1 MVGILQAD
9 IFTNKTVLITGAAS
23 GIGRG
28 LALHA
33 AKLQMNVVLMDLNKN
48 GLSETHSLM
57 ADCPSMIIQCDVSNL
72 EDFAKAK
79 EQIESEFGTVH
90 FLFNNAGIFLEGRA
104 WKADQKNWQRIIDVN
119 LMSVIYG
126 LNLFVDEMVA
136 SQERCHIINTSSM
149 AGIIVGPA
157 LAPYTTTK
165 HAVVG
170 LTRTLHEDLADNDKV
185 GVSVLCPGLV
195 QTNIIENAWK
205 NNVKKLLFLGSSCVY
220 PKFSSQPIKEEEL
233 LKSELEKTN
242 EWYALAKISGIK
254 ICQAL
259 RKQYGFDAISL
270 MPTNLYGAGDNYH
283 EKNSHVLPALIN
295 RFHSHKLANKNLL
308 YCWGSGKPR
317 REFLHVND
325 LAEASIFAL
334 EKWDPNNKDS
344 PRDEFGEPL
353 TWLNVGTGID
363 IEIKNLAEMI
373 ADITCYKGK
382 ILWDIEKPDGTYQ
395 KLLDVSRIKSL
406 GWSANIPLHEGLK
419 KTYASFKK
427 DSAENNLRIK

>member
-9 IFTNKTVLITGAAS
+9 IFTNKTALITGAAS

-33 AKLQMNVVLMDLNKN
+33 AKLQMNVVLMDLNKD

-57 ADCPSMIIQCDVSNL
+57 ADCPSMIIHCDVSNL
-72 EDFAKAK
+72 KDFAKAK

-195 QTNIIENAWK
+195 QTNIIERDHLGLALDESSIDQHESAK
-205 NNVKKLLFLGSSCVY
+205 NNAQWLADGVKEGMSPEDLATIVFKKIESNEFWILTHPEFVEVY
-220 PKFSSQPIKEEEL
+220 E
-233 LKSELEKTN
+233 T
-242 EWYALAKISGIK
+242 YADEI
-254 ICQAL
+254 
-259 RKQYGFDAISL
+259 
-270 MPTNLYGAGDNYH
+270 T
-283 EKNSHVLPALIN
+283 
-295 RFHSHKLANKNLL
+295 ANKN
-308 YCWGSGKPR
+308 
-317 REFLHVND
+317 N
-325 LAEASIFAL
+325 
-334 EKWDPNNKDS
+334 
-344 PRDEFGEPL
+344 
-353 TWLNVGTGID
+353 LN
-363 IEIKNLAEMI
+363 
-373 ADITCYKGK
+373 
-382 ILWDIEKPDGTYQ
+382 
-395 KLLDVSRIKSL
+395 
-406 GWSANIPLHEGLK
+406 
-419 KTYASFKK
+419 
-427 DSAENNLRIK
+427 

>member
-195 QTNIIENAWK
+195 QTNIIDRDHLGLALDESSIDQHESAK
-205 NNVKKLLFLGSSCVY
+205 NNAQWLADGVKEGMSPEDLASIVFKKIENKEFWILTHPEFVEVY
-220 PKFSSQPIKEEEL
+220 E
-233 LKSELEKTN
+233 T
-242 EWYALAKISGIK
+242 YA
-254 ICQAL
+254 
-259 RKQYGFDAISL
+259 
-270 MPTNLYGAGDNYH
+270 H
-283 EKNSHVLPALIN
+283 EIT
-295 RFHSHKLANKNLL
+295 ANKN
-308 YCWGSGKPR
+308 
-317 REFLHVND
+317 N
-325 LAEASIFAL
+325 
-334 EKWDPNNKDS
+334 
-344 PRDEFGEPL
+344 
-353 TWLNVGTGID
+353 LN
-363 IEIKNLAEMI
+363 
-373 ADITCYKGK
+373 
-382 ILWDIEKPDGTYQ
+382 
-395 KLLDVSRIKSL
+395 
-406 GWSANIPLHEGLK
+406 
-419 KTYASFKK
+419 
-427 DSAENNLRIK
+427 

>member
-1 MVGILQAD
+1 MVDILQAD

-195 QTNIIENAWK
+195 QTNIIDRDHLGLALDEASIDQHESAK
-205 NNVKKLLFLGSSCVY
+205 NNAQWLANGVKEGMSPEDLATIVFKKIESNEFWILTHPEFVEVY
-220 PKFSSQPIKEEEL
+220 E
-233 LKSELEKTN
+233 T
-242 EWYALAKISGIK
+242 YADEI
-254 ICQAL
+254 
-259 RKQYGFDAISL
+259 
-270 MPTNLYGAGDNYH
+270 T
-283 EKNSHVLPALIN
+283 
-295 RFHSHKLANKNLL
+295 ANKNN
-308 YCWGSGKPR
+308 S
-317 REFLHVND
+317 N
-325 LAEASIFAL
+325 
-334 EKWDPNNKDS
+334 
-344 PRDEFGEPL
+344 
-353 TWLNVGTGID
+353 
-363 IEIKNLAEMI
+363 
-373 ADITCYKGK
+373 
-382 ILWDIEKPDGTYQ
+382 
-395 KLLDVSRIKSL
+395 
-406 GWSANIPLHEGLK
+406 
-419 KTYASFKK
+419 
-427 DSAENNLRIK
+427 